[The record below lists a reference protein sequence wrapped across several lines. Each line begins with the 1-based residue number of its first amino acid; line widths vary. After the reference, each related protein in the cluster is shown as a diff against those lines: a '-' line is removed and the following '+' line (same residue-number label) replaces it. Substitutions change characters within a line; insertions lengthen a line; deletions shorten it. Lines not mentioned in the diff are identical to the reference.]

1 MKKSEYISLTHECRS
16 WFRLARRCASTA
28 QTISWIWWNSISGK
42 ITMPSDEAIRR
53 HPDLVNAYAVLQA
66 AALVAEIQL
75 EVAADRSKFTSIMK
89 ETVAQR
95 IERREPL
102 PRASGNFELA

>member
-1 MKKSEYISLTHECRS
+1 MNDHIDT
-16 WFRLARRCASTA
+16 TA
-28 QTISWIWWNSISGK
+28 QQDASALK
-42 ITMPSDEAIRR
+42 ARDFLTMSSDEAIRR

-75 EVAADRSKFTSIMK
+75 EAAADRSKFTSIMK

-102 PRASGNFELA
+102 PRARGNFELA